1 MPLTSMTGFAR
12 ADGESGN
19 EAGLVRWHW
28 ELRSVNGKGLDV
40 RFRLPSGFEGL
51 EARLREELA
60 RHMKR
65 GNIQATLTID
75 RVRGPAPLRINQE
88 ALDAVLAALA
98 TLQQRIEVMPPRP
111 EGILALKGVLETSEV
126 EESDEDHAALEKL
139 VLGSFSEAAASLAR
153 ARGEEGA
160 KLERILRDQVDEIER
175 LTQQASASPAAGVEA
190 LRARLRAQVAELLGA
205 SPALSEE
212 RLAQEAA
219 LLATKADIREEID
232 RLIAHVAQA
241 RELFAGVDPAGRR
254 LDFLTQ
260 EFNRE
265 ANTLCSKAADVS
277 LTRVGLELKA
287 VIDQLR
293 EQIQNVE

>member
-12 ADGESGN
+12 ADGDN
-19 EAGLVRWHW
+19 ATARWHW

-40 RFRLPSGFEGL
+40 RFRLPSGFEGM

-65 GNIQATLTID
+65 GNVQATLTLD
-75 RVRGPAPLRINQE
+75 RLRAAVPLRVNE
-88 ALDAVLAALA
+88 DALA
-98 TLQQRIEVMPPRP
+98 VVIAAMKNLGERIELMPPRP
-111 EGILALKGVLETSEV
+111 EGVLALKGVLEMAEADEV
-126 EESDEDHAALEKL
+126 EEDRESFEKDL
-139 VLGSFSEAAASLAR
+139 IASFGEAAASLAR
-153 ARGEEGA
+153 ARNEEGA
-160 KLERILRDQVDEIER
+160 KLEAVLAEQVNTIER
-175 LTQQASASPAAGVEA
+175 LTAQAAASPSAGIEA
-190 LRARLRAQVAELLGA
+190 MRARLKAQVAELLGA

-219 LLATKADIREEID
+219 LMATKADVREEID
-232 RLIAHVAQA
+232 RLTAHVAQA
-241 RELFAGVDPAGRR
+241 RELFAGRDPAGRR

-277 LTRVGLELKA
+277 LTRIGLELKA

-293 EQIQNVE
+293 EQVQNVE

>member
-19 EAGLVRWHW
+19 EAGLTRWHW

-51 EARLREELA
+51 EPRLREEMAKHL
-60 RHMKR
+60 KR
-65 GNIQATLTID
+65 GNVQATLTID
-75 RVRGPAPLRINQE
+75 RVRAAAPLRVNEE
-88 ALDAVLAALA
+88 AMDAVLAALA
-98 TLQQRIEVMPPRP
+98 ALQQRIELMPPRP
-111 EGILALKGVLETSEV
+111 EGILALKGILEISEG
-126 EESDEDHAALEKL
+126 EESEEEHAELEKL
-139 VLGSFSEAAASLAR
+139 VLVSFGEAVVSLAR
-153 ARGEEGA
+153 ARTDEGA
-160 KLERILRDQVDEIER
+160 RLETVLREQVGEIER
-175 LTQQASASPAAGVEA
+175 LTQQAAASPSVGIEA
-190 LRARLRAQVAELLGA
+190 MRARLRAQVAELLGA
-205 SPALSEE
+205 SPSLSEE

-219 LLATKADIREEID
+219 LLATKADVREEID

-241 RELFAGVDPAGRR
+241 RELFAGLEPAGRR

-277 LTRVGLELKA
+277 LTRIGLELKA